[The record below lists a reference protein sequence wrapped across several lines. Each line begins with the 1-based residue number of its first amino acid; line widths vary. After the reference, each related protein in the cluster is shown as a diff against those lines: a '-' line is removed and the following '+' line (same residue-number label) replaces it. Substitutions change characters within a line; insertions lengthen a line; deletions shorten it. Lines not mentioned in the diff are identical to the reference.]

1 LVARN
6 VDGFQGMDAHSVIKK
21 LQGDAGVCCSSEYF
35 DLGGLGRVS
44 RLVPESLAFDE
55 MPEERFLEFWRG
67 ICQHL
72 IEHYWTGMS
81 EEQIGDMI
89 NMMPEEVV

>member
-1 LVARN
+1 
-6 VDGFQGMDAHSVIKK
+6 MDAHSVIKK
-21 LQGDAGVCCSSEYF
+21 LQETQGFAVARSISTWAAGARVAPGAGVV
-35 DLGGLGRVS
+35 GVRRNARGA
-44 RLVPESLAFDE
+44 VP
-55 MPEERFLEFWRG
+55 EFWRG

-89 NMMPEEVV
+89 NMMPEEMV